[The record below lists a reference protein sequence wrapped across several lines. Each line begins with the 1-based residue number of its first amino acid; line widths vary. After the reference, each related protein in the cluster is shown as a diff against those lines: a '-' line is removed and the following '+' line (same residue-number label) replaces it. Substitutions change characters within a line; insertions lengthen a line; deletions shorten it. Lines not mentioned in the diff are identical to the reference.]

1 MLIRL
6 HAVDDMQSPSG
17 CLQPYQC
24 TENVQERCFDCKAEE
39 DASHSMVTKSQ
50 AGKLKKFMLSC
61 PTTEFAQAS
70 PADLEVR

>member
-1 MLIRL
+1 MLIKL

-17 CLQPYQC
+17 CLHQYQR
-24 TENVQERCFDCKAEE
+24 TENVQERCFNCKAEE
-39 DASHSMVTKSQ
+39 DTPHSMVTKSQ
-50 AGKLKKFMLSC
+50 AEKLKKFMLSC